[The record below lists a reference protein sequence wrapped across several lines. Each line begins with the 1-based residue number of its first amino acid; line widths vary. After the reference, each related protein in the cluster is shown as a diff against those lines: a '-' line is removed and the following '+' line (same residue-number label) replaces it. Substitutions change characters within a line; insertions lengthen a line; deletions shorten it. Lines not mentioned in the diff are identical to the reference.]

1 MRTELWLKNL
11 KETDHSEGLDIGGR
25 IILKLILGNCV
36 LKCSLDSSGSGQV
49 WVMGTVINLRS
60 HN

>member
-1 MRTELWLKNL
+1 MRWASNVDRMDSSEMRTELWLKNL

-36 LKCSLDSSGSGQV
+36 LKCSLDSSGSG
-49 WVMGTVINLRS
+49 
-60 HN
+60 